1 MMKKIAYEMSYNY
14 AIHEQSSISC
24 EPFDKQFFQEYM
36 RIYNECFYEMRKALD
51 RKPYNVL
58 ESYEQIEKKTHD
70 IYLLI
75 EKGKIIGSVS
85 CCNNEIDDLIVN
97 KKYQQKGYGKQLLL
111 FGMQQI
117 RRKNNQPI
125 KLHVAEWNQHAFNM
139 YKKVGFE
146 VTRIELIR

>member
-1 MMKKIAYEMSYNY
+1 MMKKIAYEMSYDY

-24 EPFDKQFFQEYM
+24 EPFDKHFFQEYM
-36 RIYNECFYEMRKALD
+36 RIYNECFYEMRKAF
-51 RKPYNVL
+51 
-58 ESYEQIEKKTHD
+58 
-70 IYLLI
+70 
-75 EKGKIIGSVS
+75 
-85 CCNNEIDDLIVN
+85 
-97 KKYQQKGYGKQLLL
+97 LL

-146 VTRIELIR
+146 VTRIEQIR